1 MALVT
6 EGDFVFGLVMLL
18 KFHVKKKCLLLG
30 FLILPNF
37 LGEFIKNEYQNL
49 SNVGVFLFG

>member
-1 MALVT
+1 MT
-6 EGDFVFGLVMLL
+6 EGVFVFGLVKLL
-18 KFHVKKKCLLLG
+18 KFHVKKKKCLLLG

-49 SNVGVFLFG
+49 SNVGGFFFG